1 MFRLFRKQAKSI
13 AEPSAFKSTMAAIL
27 LKPIRDAQIRFA
39 TSLSKQESR
48 LSIRQ
53 KKAALLIFL
62 ITMGILSGYWV
73 YEGIFLTNSDKP
85 GYLKRD
91 LITRPKNTTLPDT
104 LDVKWLQEYKHWKA
118 RKDSLPDS
126 LKR

>member
-1 MFRLFRKQAKSI
+1 MFRLFRKQARPA
-13 AEPSAFKSTMAAIL
+13 AEPGSLKRTIAAML

-39 TSLSKQESR
+39 TVLSKQESR

-53 KKAALLIFL
+53 KKVALLIFL
-62 ITMGILSGYWV
+62 ISMGSLSGHWV
-73 YEGIFLTNSDKP
+73 YKGIFSTNSDKP

-91 LITRPKNTTLPDT
+91 LITRPKNATLPDT
-104 LDVKWLQEYKHWKA
+104 LDIKWLKEYKNWKA

>member
-1 MFRLFRKQAKSI
+1 MFRLFRKQAKPAAGQS
-13 AEPSAFKSTMAAIL
+13 SFKSTMAAIL

-39 TSLSKQESR
+39 AGLSKQESR
-48 LSIRQ
+48 LSVRQ
-53 KKAALLIFL
+53 KKGALLIFL
-62 ITMGILSGYWV
+62 ISMGSLSGYWV
-73 YEGIFLTNSDKP
+73 YEGIFSTSQDKP

-91 LITRPKNTTLPDT
+91 VISRPKNTTLPDT
-104 LDVKWLQEYKHWKA
+104 LDIKWLQEYKHWKA